1 MFIGLAQGYGCK
13 NVFNELSLDNSKLIS
28 NNFTNKS
35 LYCQNYVQ
43 DIIFSLIGP
52 DLVTKF
58 VIAITIKLKK
68 VDWFKLVA
76 ALKAT

>member
-1 MFIGLAQGYGCK
+1 MVVKMYLMNFPLIILNWFPIFLLINHCIVKIMF
-13 NVFNELSLDNSKLIS
+13 
-28 NNFTNKS
+28 
-35 LYCQNYVQ
+35 Q

-58 VIAITIKLKK
+58 VTAITIKLKK